1 MSALLATEIKGS
13 GAADLTAWLVHNR
26 PKLNVKAFDDALT
39 NVNVLTDVYAMPLEK
54 MGLSTN
60 LSSLLVPSDAD
71 SGEASLKAV
80 GAQYTCLTCRLTFA
94 EHVQQQEHFKSDWHI
109 VNIKRK
115 MKGEQPLSEEDFGRT
130 HNATSTAGNDESD
143 NDDTQEPADGTVS
156 SDESN
161 DSENEEPAT
170 SMDLDDH
177 GNDAE
182 DTLRTE
188 YVDERGSIRKEYSHT
203 SGPQFVVE
211 LTSMAPYRYRFS
223 TAILRADSPLTK
235 RDWSYTPHLWSYF
248 HQSLGYIR
256 SKPFMAVLVLRSGRF
271 AGAIFNNQNARNPLL
286 THKVIRRYTV
296 RAKAGGGQS
305 SHDNKHGK
313 AKSMGAQ
320 LRRYGEQ
327 MLQEDIERLLTAWVD
342 YLSQC
347 GVILI
352 AATKTMRGNLFD
364 KDDNVATS
372 ATSTTAATA
381 AAASAK
387 KVQLLQKNDPRVVF
401 VPFAVDKPTLETAKL
416 IRDRAL
422 AVQITTAAASTTSVS
437 ATTETAD
444 GTVNNVPVSVVAA
457 PKVSAA
463 DDEEDAES
471 LLLSNTHSRRLV
483 AACATDSD
491 DAAVAI
497 IREVVQEL
505 GIDVSSGPANTAP
518 IQSEDRGSDSDN
530 DNDNDG
536 DDNVDAL
543 ARDVKDQ
550 LTISRQASSASV
562 DDLEAILRLPNTLAD
577 LSTPLHMASERN
589 LLRTVRLLMQLGADP
604 ERLDARGRTAYFL
617 AKTKEMREMFRRVR
631 GLLGEHRW
639 QWNKTGIP
647 GAITEEKIAQQKLK
661 EKEKKKRAQQRKKEQ
676 KTKAEQQAKD
686 AEVARQLQAEF
697 QRDEKIRRE
706 AQQRQAAG
714 TCAMCK
720 KSLYGQ
726 DFYDVCEQ
734 RCCSTNCVQQLR
746 RKLAADAALA
756 RFSKK

>member
-1 MSALLATEIKGS
+1 MSALVTTEIKGS
-13 GAADLTAWLVHNR
+13 GTADLTAWLVQNR

-60 LSSLLVPSDAD
+60 LFSLPVPSDAD
-71 SGEASLKAV
+71 SCDASLKAV

-130 HNATSTAGNDESD
+130 RNATSTAGNDESD
-143 NDDTQEPADGTVS
+143 HDDAQEPADGTVS

-170 SMDLDDH
+170 SMDIDDH
-177 GNDAE
+177 SNDGD
-182 DTLRTE
+182 DTLRAE

-203 SGPQFVVE
+203 SGPQFVVK

-286 THKVIRRYTV
+286 MHKVIRRYTV

-364 KDDNVATS
+364 KDESVSTS
-372 ATSTTAATA
+372 GTATTAATA
-381 AAASAK
+381 ATASAK

-422 AVQITTAAASTTSVS
+422 AVHITTAAASTALVS
-437 ATTETAD
+437 TNTETVE
-444 GTVNNVPVSVVAA
+444 GTVNNVPVAAAA
-457 PKVSAA
+457 PKAPAV

-471 LLLSNTHSRRLV
+471 LLLSNAHSRRLI

-491 DAAVAI
+491 DAAVSI

-505 GIDVSSGPANTAP
+505 GIDVSSGPINTAP
-518 IQSEDRGSDSDN
+518 SQSEDRDSDSDN
-530 DNDNDG
+530 DHDGNDND
-536 DDNVDAL
+536 DAL
-543 ARDVKDQ
+543 VRDVKDQ

-647 GAITEEKIAQQKLK
+647 EAITEEKIAQQKLK

-676 KTKAEQQAKD
+676 KVKAEQQAKD

-714 TCAMCK
+714 TCAMCN

-726 DFYDVCEQ
+726 DFFDVCEQ

-746 RKLAADAALA
+746 RKLAADAAVA
-756 RFSKK
+756 RLSKK

>member
-1 MSALLATEIKGS
+1 
-13 GAADLTAWLVHNR
+13 
-26 PKLNVKAFDDALT
+26 
-39 NVNVLTDVYAMPLEK
+39 
-54 MGLSTN
+54 
-60 LSSLLVPSDAD
+60 
-71 SGEASLKAV
+71 
-80 GAQYTCLTCRLTFA
+80 
-94 EHVQQQEHFKSDWHI
+94 
-109 VNIKRK
+109 
-115 MKGEQPLSEEDFGRT
+115 
-130 HNATSTAGNDESD
+130 
-143 NDDTQEPADGTVS
+143 
-156 SDESN
+156 
-161 DSENEEPAT
+161 
-170 SMDLDDH
+170 
-177 GNDAE
+177 
-182 DTLRTE
+182 
-188 YVDERGSIRKEYSHT
+188 
-203 SGPQFVVE
+203 
-211 LTSMAPYRYRFS
+211 MAPYRYRFS

-364 KDDNVATS
+364 KDDNVSTPSTA
-372 ATSTTAATA
+372 TTAATA

-422 AVQITTAAASTTSVS
+422 AVHITTAAASTTSVS
-437 ATTETAD
+437 AATENAD

-463 DDEEDAES
+463 DDEENAES

-491 DAAVAI
+491 EAAVSI

-505 GIDVSSGPANTAP
+505 
-518 IQSEDRGSDSDN
+518 
-530 DNDNDG
+530 
-536 DDNVDAL
+536 
-543 ARDVKDQ
+543 
-550 LTISRQASSASV
+550 
-562 DDLEAILRLPNTLAD
+562 
-577 LSTPLHMASERN
+577 
-589 LLRTVRLLMQLGADP
+589 VRLLMQLGADP

-647 GAITEEKIAQQKLK
+647 EAITEEKIAQQKLK